1 MSSTGSRNGWVIIA
15 TFVIAMML
23 TLLPLPYALE
33 VVRPEWLTLVLI
45 YWCLAIPERIGVTV
59 GWSVGITLDVACGG
73 LLGEHALG
81 LALIAFIVVKLHKR
95 IRLFSIWQQAI
106 IVMLLTMLAQL
117 LTVWISGAINQPSG
131 GLLGWLACFSTLLFW
146 PPLFMLLR
154 RVRRFYRVR

>member
-1 MSSTGSRNGWVIIA
+1 MSTVGSRNGWVIIA
-15 TFVIAMML
+15 TFIIALML

-33 VVRPEWLTLVLI
+33 VVRPEWITLVLI
-45 YWCLAIPERIGVTV
+45 YWCLAIPERVGVTV
-59 GWSVGITLDVACGG
+59 GWSVGIMLDVACGG
-73 LLGEHALG
+73 LLGEHALE

-131 GLLGWLACFSTLLFW
+131 GLLGWLACLSTLLFW

-154 RVRRFYRVR
+154 RIRRYYRVR